1 MDNEIGNF
9 KLDDVKRNELS
20 YNTLNEC
27 VIRVDFMKIN
37 DIDGLLEKLNK
48 LLEGYD
54 FRSNEVFNI
63 DLEIHDPKTLQTQE
77 LIKNN
82 VNKSMNWEYYTATE
96 KFIINNYVLIFSKRI
111 FNNYSGIGK
120 YQEIFEKILEAIIK
134 HEKNIK
140 ITRVGLRKK
149 NIIFTKSDYD
159 WKKII
164 NADYIPNKYN
174 EELDEINLSAKVLNE
189 DANTYSFNNFLSVK
203 KGTAKKDN
211 EDLIVNRII
220 CDIDFY
226 KRIINKNKINLTEY
240 NDRIFDMY
248 KDMMNK
254 NFIYTLKNGGLDEEN
269 IIWGI
274 NINDNTK
281 Q

>member
-1 MDNEIGNF
+1 MDETIENF
-9 KLDDVKRNELS
+9 KLEKVRRNELS

-48 LLEGYD
+48 LLEGYS
-54 FRSNEVFNI
+54 FRANEVFNI

-82 VNKSMNWEYYTATE
+82 VNKSMNWEYYTPTE
-96 KFIINNYVLIFSKRI
+96 KFIINNYVLIFSKKI
-111 FNNYSGIGK
+111 FTNYTGMGK
-120 YQEIFEKILEAIIK
+120 YQEIFEKILSEIIN
-134 HEKNIK
+134 HEKDIN

-149 NIIFTKSDYD
+149 NIIFTKADYD
-159 WKKII
+159 WKEII
-164 NADYIPNKYN
+164 NEDYVPKKYDSN
-174 EELDEINLSAKVLNE
+174 LDEINVSTKVLSENE
-189 DANTYSFNNFLSVK
+189 KSYSYNNLLSVK
-203 KGTAKKDN
+203 KGKAKKDN
-211 EDLIVNRII
+211 EDIIVNRII

-226 KRIINKNKINLTEY
+226 KRVIDKKKINFTEY
-240 NDRIFDMY
+240 NDNIFEMY
-248 KDMMNK
+248 KNMMNK
-254 NFIYTLKNGGLDEEN
+254 KFIYSLKNGELNKDK

-281 Q
+281 